1 MKNTWLIALLGLLL
15 ATGAFAPV
23 PASAAPN
30 YGAAGAVALADSEL
44 TTGAML
50 TFALQDE
57 YLARAEYQKILEKFG
72 QRRPFSNIIKA
83 EEQHIAWLVPLFGK
97 YGVPLPPDRGPELA
111 EVPPTFDEALQAGGD
126 AEIDNIG
133 MYERFL
139 SRELPDD
146 VRAVF
151 EHLLTGSRNHLAAF
165 QGGRGGGK
173 NR

>member
-15 ATGAFAPV
+15 ATSAFAPA
-23 PASAAPN
+23 PALAAPN
-30 YGAAGAVALADSEL
+30 YGAAGAAALADSEL

-57 YLARAEYQKILEKFG
+57 YLARAEYQKTLAKFG

-97 YGVPLPPDRGPELA
+97 YGVTLPPDRGPELA
-111 EVPPTFDEALQAGGD
+111 PVPETFDEALQAGVD

-139 SRELPDD
+139 ARELPDD

-173 NR
+173 TR